1 MESHSQEF
9 GLTCT
14 GMESNVIQHVRFVIL
29 FVVLA
34 SASIA
39 VKAQTKD
46 EVLEGMIEAENAG
59 YDVVEDYILKTNTL
73 GMTTF
78 EYYER
83 TVEIETAGG
92 QKVYVMSQVPPN
104 EIQERH
110 AGGNA
115 LSNASSAELRNAA
128 GMMDQ
133 AGRDL
138 EQGMMSEM
146 QDSGLPGGIGTM
158 LMNPPPDQPWL
169 SPNPRDMTSM
179 YATMLN
185 ASADGKD
192 ARDAEDPVGDAERR
206 AQGMAAVQ
214 AQTRITGR
222 REFNGTDAIELAADN
237 LNYSQVEDGQ
247 QVTWDAVTML
257 VDANK
262 YVPLLF
268 TMEGVVT
275 DGSESRRITVEREDL
290 DYRNVPGCG
299 DMYRPFKSIMRLGG
313 MMTSEQQAELAEA
326 SVQLEQL
333 EAQMASMPAS
343 QRQMMESM
351 LGPQLEMIKNM
362 ASGGGIEVVSTIAEL
377 RCNTGLPDPIE
388 IANTMFGGAFMG
400 GNVGAVETTTGGGAI
415 NTEEDLLKMIQ
426 IDLERLGYGPGNTDG
441 VLDKATVVA
450 ITKFQASKGMEVT
463 GQPSSQLA
471 GILQAIV
478 AN

>member
-1 MESHSQEF
+1 M
-9 GLTCT
+9 
-14 GMESNVIQHVRFVIL
+14 IQHVRFVIL

-214 AQTRITGR
+214 ADAGNSMEQMPLSWQQIT
-222 REFNGTDAIELAADN
+222 
-237 LNYSQVEDGQ
+237 
-247 QVTWDAVTML
+247 
-257 VDANK
+257 
-262 YVPLLF
+262 
-268 TMEGVVT
+268 
-275 DGSESRRITVEREDL
+275 
-290 DYRNVPGCG
+290 
-299 DMYRPFKSIMRLGG
+299 
-313 MMTSEQQAELAEA
+313 
-326 SVQLEQL
+326 
-333 EAQMASMPAS
+333 
-343 QRQMMESM
+343 
-351 LGPQLEMIKNM
+351 
-362 ASGGGIEVVSTIAEL
+362 
-377 RCNTGLPDPIE
+377 
-388 IANTMFGGAFMG
+388 
-400 GNVGAVETTTGGGAI
+400 
-415 NTEEDLLKMIQ
+415 
-426 IDLERLGYGPGNTDG
+426 
-441 VLDKATVVA
+441 
-450 ITKFQASKGMEVT
+450 
-463 GQPSSQLA
+463 
-471 GILQAIV
+471 
-478 AN
+478 

>member
-1 MESHSQEF
+1 
-9 GLTCT
+9 
-14 GMESNVIQHVRFVIL
+14 
-29 FVVLA
+29 
-34 SASIA
+34 
-39 VKAQTKD
+39 
-46 EVLEGMIEAENAG
+46 
-59 YDVVEDYILKTNTL
+59 
-73 GMTTF
+73 
-78 EYYER
+78 
-83 TVEIETAGG
+83 
-92 QKVYVMSQVPPN
+92 
-104 EIQERH
+104 
-110 AGGNA
+110 
-115 LSNASSAELRNAA
+115 
-128 GMMDQ
+128 
-133 AGRDL
+133 
-138 EQGMMSEM
+138 
-146 QDSGLPGGIGTM
+146 
-158 LMNPPPDQPWL
+158 
-169 SPNPRDMTSM
+169 
-179 YATMLN
+179 
-185 ASADGKD
+185 
-192 ARDAEDPVGDAERR
+192 
-206 AQGMAAVQ
+206 
-214 AQTRITGR
+214 
-222 REFNGTDAIELAADN
+222 
-237 LNYSQVEDGQ
+237 
-247 QVTWDAVTML
+247 
-257 VDANK
+257 
-262 YVPLLF
+262 
-268 TMEGVVT
+268 
-275 DGSESRRITVEREDL
+275 SESRRITVEREDL